1 METDLTA
8 IKKNA
13 NDAGLEGGAM
23 SEKHAPRE
31 KFDHGALV
39 SLISCLRNEAIL
51 YTQLFWGAFLIQ
63 LSLTGILLISM
74 GLLFRFF
81 GYFSMSFIGLVGA
94 ICSLLLYCAGSVLDL
109 HTEMFNESCNRLESD
124 LPEELQSYAVMQTFS
139 KKVRPKLHWYRPK
152 KIFLFST
159 LFLFLFWLATLI
171 WSGYQV
177 YRNQYQSDGARYQE
191 VLPFP
196 KR

>member
-1 METDLTA
+1 M
-8 IKKNA
+8 
-13 NDAGLEGGAM
+13 G
-23 SEKHAPRE
+23 EKHVQGDPLE
-31 KFDHGALV
+31 QGALV

-51 YTQLFWGAFLIQ
+51 YTQLFWGTFLIQ

-81 GYFSMSFIGLVGA
+81 GHFAMSFISLVGA
-94 ICSLLLYCAGSVLDL
+94 ICSLLLYLAGSVLDL
-109 HTEMFNESCNRLESD
+109 HTEMFNESCHRLESN
-124 LPEELQSYAVMQTFS
+124 LPEELKSYAVMETFS
-139 KKVRPKLHWYRPK
+139 QKVKPKLHWYRPK

-159 LFLFLFWLATLI
+159 SFLFLFWFATLI

-177 YRNQYQSDGARYQE
+177 YRNQYQSEGSRYQE

>member
-1 METDLTA
+1 MGEKYAQGD
-8 IKKNA
+8 K
-13 NDAGLEGGAM
+13 LEQ
-23 SEKHAPRE
+23 
-31 KFDHGALV
+31 GALV

-63 LSLTGILLISM
+63 LCLTGILLISM
-74 GLLFRFF
+74 GLLFKFF
-81 GYFSMSFIGLVGA
+81 GYFSMSFLGLVGA
-94 ICSLLLYCAGSVLDL
+94 VCSLLLYRTGSVFGL
-109 HTEMFNESCNRLESD
+109 HTEMFNESCQRLESD
-124 LPEELQSYAVMQTFS
+124 LPEEFQSYAVMQTFA
-139 KKVRPKLHWYRPK
+139 KKVKPKLHWYRPK

-159 LFLFLFWLATLI
+159 LFLFLFWFATLI

-177 YRNQYQSDGARYQE
+177 YRNHYQSEGTRYQE

>member
-1 METDLTA
+1 M
-8 IKKNA
+8 
-13 NDAGLEGGAM
+13 G
-23 SEKHAPRE
+23 EKHAQDA
-31 KFDHGALV
+31 KLDQSALV
-39 SLISCLRNEAIL
+39 SLISCLRDEAIL

-63 LSLTGILLISM
+63 LSLTGILLVSM

-94 ICSLLLYCAGSVLDL
+94 ACSLLLYRAGSVFGL
-109 HTEMFNESCNRLESD
+109 HTEMYNKSCQKLESD
-124 LPEELQSYAVMQTFS
+124 LPEEFQPYAVMQTFS
-139 KKVRPKLHWYRPK
+139 TEVTPKLHRYRPK

-177 YRNQYQSDGARYQE
+177 YRNHYQSEGTRYQE

>member
-1 METDLTA
+1 MGEKYAQGD
-8 IKKNA
+8 K
-13 NDAGLEGGAM
+13 LEQ
-23 SEKHAPRE
+23 
-31 KFDHGALV
+31 GALV

-81 GYFSMSFIGLVGA
+81 GHFSMSFIGLVGA
-94 ICSLLLYCAGSVLDL
+94 VCSLLLYRAGSVLDL
-109 HTEMFNESCNRLESD
+109 HTEMLNESSYRLEND
-124 LPEELQSYAVMQTFS
+124 LPDDLQPHAVMHTFS
-139 KKVRPKLHWYRPK
+139 KKMKPKLLWHRPK
-152 KIFLFST
+152 KIFLIST
-159 LFLFLFWLATLI
+159 LFLFLFWSMTII
-171 WSGYQV
+171 WSGFQV
-177 YRNQYQSDGARYQE
+177 YRNHFQSEGARYQE

>member
-1 METDLTA
+1 M
-8 IKKNA
+8 
-13 NDAGLEGGAM
+13 G
-23 SEKHAPRE
+23 EKHTQDAKLE
-31 KFDHGALV
+31 QGALV
-39 SLISCLRNEAIL
+39 SLISCVRNEAIL

-63 LSLTGILLISM
+63 LSLSGILLISI

-94 ICSLLLYCAGSVLDL
+94 VCSLLLYRAGSVFGL
-109 HTEMFNESCNRLESD
+109 HTEMLNESCLRLESD
-124 LPEELQSYAVMQTFS
+124 LPEELQPYAVIQTLS
-139 KKVRPKLHWYRPK
+139 KKVTPKLLWYRPK
-152 KIFLFST
+152 KIFLIST
-159 LFLFLFWLATLI
+159 TFLFLFWFATLI

-177 YRNQYQSDGARYQE
+177 YLNQNQSEGARYQE